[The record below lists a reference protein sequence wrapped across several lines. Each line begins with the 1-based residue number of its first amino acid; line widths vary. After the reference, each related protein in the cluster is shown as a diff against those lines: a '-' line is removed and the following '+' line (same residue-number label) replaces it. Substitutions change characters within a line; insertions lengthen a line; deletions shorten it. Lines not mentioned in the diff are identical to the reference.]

1 MIDLRVQAPHFSPP
15 LSGDVGEYLGNT
27 KDKIDQIMI
36 MSRVILLISAFAL
49 AGCWQSEDRIYM
61 AEDYFIPV
69 KSELVSISDE
79 FGPLGIYEINSENQY
94 RPVFRDAE
102 PNSFEQKFRVFNIGL
117 VPIDRMATYK
127 EPHEDWQAN
136 RNFSKSVFEDGDTT
150 MFVSVAE
157 QEGQA
162 GQLLFASFVSNDVF
176 GICSTLLQQGKG
188 LHDEF
193 SQFAS
198 MRASGHAFTRKAG
211 IAMLVL
217 AEATEAKGHSE
228 LECDEYKIKAHAKDE
243 RAQLFEAARA
253 GDVLRTARTEELAA
267 EARNEAVE
275 LAEARAARQA
285 SQNDAAPKETNVST
299 AEQYAVLQ
307 QELSDLHREAYDIN
321 ALIDRERWGTL
332 EGVSGKY
339 FGVDRRFR
347 DRGLL
352 FKSKMLCHN
361 LSGYQSIYVTI
372 THAASPGTN
381 AAWVM
386 RNNHVP
392 IRIETERGTITH
404 HAALEVIDNTRYTN
418 TLRIIFADMIPSKLD
433 NKYIQDPALL
443 ERTRRQAEL
452 FGTSV
457 EALTRMGISFLS
469 LEDAMH
475 SKTIKIYADI
485 RQNGAVRTVMLGDFG
500 SEASEK
506 GLGGFHAAC
515 LFSQ

>member
-1 MIDLRVQAPHFSPP
+1 M
-15 LSGDVGEYLGNT
+15 
-27 KDKIDQIMI
+27 
-36 MSRVILLISAFAL
+36 
-49 AGCWQSEDRIYM
+49 
-61 AEDYFIPV
+61 
-69 KSELVSISDE
+69 
-79 FGPLGIYEINSENQY
+79 
-94 RPVFRDAE
+94 
-102 PNSFEQKFRVFNIGL
+102 
-117 VPIDRMATYK
+117 
-127 EPHEDWQAN
+127 
-136 RNFSKSVFEDGDTT
+136 
-150 MFVSVAE
+150 
-157 QEGQA
+157 
-162 GQLLFASFVSNDVF
+162 LFASFVSNDVI

-198 MRASGHAFTRKAG
+198 MRAYEHAFTRKAG

-217 AEATEAKGHSE
+217 AEATEAKGRSE

-253 GDVLRTARTEELAA
+253 GDVLRAVRTEELAA
-267 EARNEAVE
+267 ETRNDAAE

-285 SQNDAAPKETNVST
+285 SHNETTLKEADLSP
-299 AEQYAVLQ
+299 AEQRAIMQ
-307 QELSDLHREAYDIN
+307 RELSDLHREAYDIN

-332 EGVSGKY
+332 EGVGGKY
-339 FGVDRRFR
+339 FGVDRHFR

-361 LSGYQSIYVTI
+361 LSGYQSIYVTV

-386 RNNHVP
+386 RNDHVP
-392 IRIETERGTITH
+392 VRIETERGTITH
-404 HAALEVIDNTRYTN
+404 RAELEVIDDTRYTN
-418 TLRIIFADMIPSKLD
+418 TLRIIFADMTPSKLD
-433 NKYIQDPALL
+433 NKYVHDPALL

-457 EALTRMGISFLS
+457 EALTRMGINFLS

-485 RQNGAVRTVMLGDFG
+485 RQNGAVRTVMLGNFG
-500 SEASEK
+500 SESSEK

-515 LFSQ
+515 LFGQ